1 MTKIS
6 NAGSNIWNLLDQ
18 PAVSKS
24 EDRKQIRDV
33 VPELNER
40 QIKTDSLELSREG
53 MAALREKVQS
63 MPGHID
69 VEEIKQMKE
78 ILPKV
83 KMNPEDDF
91 YWAMRNDMQ
100 SSLDAIKQSKGSYT
114 LDDLISI
121 RMEAYTRQ
129 YDALQKSYEDGS
141 RDIYISD
148 GIDENGKLQYHKVS
162 QEEDVEFL
170 NDAFGRIADSLG
182 FTAKSREIQWK
193 INEKFGGQKA
203 PELSLPE
210 GYEAKLTGTLKKA
223 AATYAEQRK
232 NGNYVNATKQALKYL
247 DEDAAFSNAM
257 HQLFSNISPM
267 PFR

>member
-6 NAGSNIWNLLDQ
+6 NAGSNIWNLLEQ
-18 PAVSKS
+18 PAVSKG
-24 EDRKQIRDV
+24 EDRKQIKDV
-33 VPELNER
+33 VPELKGR

-63 MPGHID
+63 MPGHMD

-78 ILPKV
+78 ILPKL
-83 KMNPEDDF
+83 KMNSEDDF

-100 SSLDAIKQSKGSYT
+100 SSLDAIKQAKGSDT

-121 RMEAYTRQ
+121 RMEAYKRQ
-129 YDALQKSYEDGS
+129 YDALQKSYENGS

-148 GIDENGKLQYHKVS
+148 GIDENGKLQYYKVS
-162 QEEDVEFL
+162 QEEDVAFL

-182 FTAKSREIQWK
+182 FTAKSREIRWK
-193 INEKFGGQKA
+193 INEQFDGQKA
-203 PELSLPE
+203 PEFSLPE
-210 GYEAKLTGTLKKA
+210 NYEDKLTGTLKKA

-232 NGNYVNATKQALKYL
+232 NGNYVNATRQALKYL
-247 DEDAAFSNAM
+247 NEDVAFSSAM
-257 HQLFSNISPM
+257 HQLFSNIRPM
-267 PFR
+267 P